1 VTVPLVFGL
10 DLATAKWGISRD
22 LKELTLY
29 GPLGFVTLAVIAG
42 LPVGSILVLVLRRR
56 LLALA
61 PLGIS
66 IVLFLLWVLY
76 YATDWWS
83 NPGQGGWPPANALF
97 VLGWVL
103 LLVAAVQPPKS
114 WQELEAND
122 ALRHPRQLGR
132 RAPETP
138 RTPNSSRP

>member
-10 DLATAKWGISRD
+10 DLAAARWGISRD

-29 GPLGFVTLAVIAG
+29 GPLGFVILAVIAG
-42 LPVGSILVLVLRRR
+42 LPVGSILVLILRRR

-103 LLVAAVQPPKS
+103 LLLASGEASEIVAGTRSERRVKASAAAGKTCS
-114 WQELEAND
+114 GD
-122 ALRHPRQLGR
+122 AAH
-132 RAPETP
+132 A
-138 RTPNSSRP
+138 

>member
-1 VTVPLVFGL
+1 MTVPLVFGL
-10 DLATAKWGISRD
+10 DLAAAKWGISRD
-22 LKELTLY
+22 LKELTLF
-29 GPLGFVTLAVIAG
+29 GPLGFVILAVIAG

-66 IVLFLLWVLY
+66 MVLFLLWVLY

-83 NPGQGGWPPANALF
+83 NPGQGGWPPANALL
-97 VLGWVL
+97 VLGWIL
-103 LLVAAVQPPKS
+103 LLVAVKPPKS

-122 ALRHPRQLGR
+122 ALRHTRRLER
-132 RAPETP
+132 RAPEKP
-138 RTPNSSRP
+138 RTPSSRHP

>member
-1 VTVPLVFGL
+1 VTVPLVFAL
-10 DLATAKWGISRD
+10 DLGTARWGISRD
-22 LKELTLY
+22 VKELTLY
-29 GPLGFVTLAVIAG
+29 GPLGFVILAVIAG

-61 PLGIS
+61 PFGIS

-83 NPGQGGWPPANALF
+83 NPGQRGWPPANALF
-97 VLGWVL
+97 VLGWIL
-103 LLVAAVQPPKS
+103 LLVAVKSPKS

-122 ALRHPRQLGR
+122 ALRHTR
-132 RAPETP
+132 PEKP
-138 RTPNSSRP
+138 PTPNSRHP